1 MVCLCV
7 SAIEIRSRF
16 KPIIKLL
23 HTAPPFQSPRQKV
36 IVVPVV
42 PGTGKEEGEGG
53 TGKEGLRG
61 ETYP

>member
-16 KPIIKLL
+16 KPIIMLL

-36 IVVPVV
+36 IAIPVV

-53 TGKEGLRG
+53 RGKEGLRG
-61 ETYP
+61 ETYS